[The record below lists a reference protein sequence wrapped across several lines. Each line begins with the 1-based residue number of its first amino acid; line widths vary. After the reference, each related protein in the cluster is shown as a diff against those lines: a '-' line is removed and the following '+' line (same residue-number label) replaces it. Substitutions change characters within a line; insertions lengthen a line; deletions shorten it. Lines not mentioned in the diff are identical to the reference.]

1 MKKIKEVLLYLWQL
15 PQNLLGLLFL
25 LHQRKGG
32 GVHSSYG
39 KYGGNSCIYYRR
51 TILRTIMNGKIAA
64 ILLGIMSACTIVEV
78 LDIAE
83 VETPTPMMQ
92 MQKDTTARDTTEI
105 KDTIRI
111 PICFDVVVE
120 DWEEDEVHIGVEK
133 EE

>member
-83 VETPTPMMQ
+83 IPQEPPTFNVQ
-92 MQKDTTARDTTEI
+92 VDTTETR
-105 KDTIRI
+105 DTIRI
-111 PICFDVVVE
+111 PIGFDVVVE

>member
-1 MKKIKEVLLYLWQL
+1 
-15 PQNLLGLLFL
+15 
-25 LHQRKGG
+25 
-32 GVHSSYG
+32 
-39 KYGGNSCIYYRR
+39 
-51 TILRTIMNGKIAA
+51 MNGKIAA

-120 DWEEDEVHIGVEK
+120 DWEEIDTTL
-133 EE
+133 